1 MKEVIKIIAGLWL
14 LLIACTPEEEILTED
29 SSALLSF
36 DADTIQFD
44 TLFTTRGSTSQ
55 VLQVYNPNR
64 NAVTISAVETGR
76 GTNSPYTV
84 WLNGQ
89 PGQRF
94 ENVRLLGGDSLYL
107 IVEVLID
114 PQDQNLP
121 FLVEDSLT
129 FQTNGNLQDVK
140 LIAWGQDAYFHR
152 GLVFTQDTLLSGERP
167 FVIQDSLWIAPE
179 VTVRVDSGASFFF
192 DNRAFGLING
202 SLQTSGTV
210 NAPVVFRNVRT
221 DGSYD
226 NAFGQWEGLTF
237 TNTSR
242 DNRFEHTS
250 VRNAITGITI
260 NTPDADTIPDLIL
273 ANSVIENMAGYG
285 IVAIG
290 SDVDAYNTLIHS
302 CILGLAYNIGRGY
315 YRYRHCTFDN
325 SELRYPREDMWY
337 SLAFSEA
344 VPEIFSE
351 LEISDHPYYGRLK
364 NSILWGGLTNELFL
378 AFSES
383 STIQIETNL
392 IKSSDERLEDN
403 IYNQDP
409 LFTDPVI
416 YQYGLDSL
424 SPAIDQGMK
433 TPITKD
439 IEGSTRDEM
448 PDLGAFEYQKP

>member
-1 MKEVIKIIAGLWL
+1 MREVIKIIAGVWL

-55 VLQVYNPNR
+55 VLKVYNPNQ
-64 NAVTISAVETGR
+64 NAVTISSVETGT
-76 GTNSPYTV
+76 GANSPYTL

-89 PGQRF
+89 PGRHF

-121 FLVEDSLT
+121 FLVKDSLT
-129 FQTNGNLQDVK
+129 FQTNGNFQDVK
-140 LIAWGQDAYFHR
+140 LIAWGQDAHFHQ
-152 GLVFTQDTLLSGERP
+152 GFVITQDTLLSGERP

-179 VTVRVDSGASFFF
+179 VTVKVDSGASFFF
-192 DNRAFGLING
+192 DNRAFALVNG

-221 DGSYD
+221 DGGYD
-226 NAFGQWEGLTF
+226 SAFGQWEGLTF

-242 DNRFEHTS
+242 DNRFEHTFI
-250 VRNAITGITI
+250 RNAINGIII
-260 NTPDADTIPDLIL
+260 NTPDADTVPNLTL

-285 IVAIG
+285 IIAIG
-290 SDVDAYNTLIHS
+290 SDMDAYNTLIHS
-302 CILGLAYNIGRGY
+302 CILGLSYNIGRGY

-325 SELRYPREDMWY
+325 SALNYSREDEWF
-337 SLAFSEA
+337 SLAFSDT
-344 VPEIFSE
+344 
-351 LEISDHPYYGRLK
+351 ISDFEVPDQPFYGEMT
-364 NSILWGGLTNELFL
+364 NSILWGNLTDELL
-378 AFSES
+378 LVQSQPQT
-383 STIQIETNL
+383 TIQISANL
-392 IKSSDERLEDN
+392 IKSSDESLEGN

-424 SPAIDQGMK
+424 SPAIDQGVS
-433 TPITKD
+433 TSITKD

-448 PDLGAFEYQKP
+448 PDLGAFEYQKL